1 MEYFDSILGS
11 IKEMNADEL
20 RGIIEGFM
28 AAYGMFQS
36 IGETNMEAFAG
47 LLESL
52 DANKPRSH
60 VYRNYS
66 SVYDSRS
73 KQDA

>member
-20 RGIIEGFM
+20 RGIIEGFV

-36 IGETNMEAFAG
+36 VGETNVEAFAG

-52 DANKPRSH
+52 DVNKTRSKSYLNYTP
-60 VYRNYS
+60 VYN
-66 SVYDSRS
+66 SRS
-73 KQDA
+73 KQDT